1 MNHRARLPFQERKAP
16 PRSFSPPVFYRPER
30 RDLPERRKTERGEGK
45 RQRQQRTSEQQLN
58 PCDDDARAPPPSP
71 QRNGDERR
79 LRARVP
85 PTVSCDESGRAGRG
99 PERSQRR
106 RRHRMRG
113 VNHNNPFIT
122 GEPACANRFTRVRK
136 HPISHPH
143 HTSVRPFSV
152 PAFHYGRPNSTP
164 AGRRPVGTDRPRRHE
179 RRRRRL
185 PDGVSAIRGL
195 GCRRDENRS
204 FYCAET
210 SESGR
215 DGGREGTTRG

>member
-30 RDLPERRKTERGEGK
+30 RDLPERRKTERGDEGK

-113 VNHNNPFIT
+113 VNNNNNPFIT

-136 HPISHPH
+136 HPISL
-143 HTSVRPFSV
+143 HTTRLFARLASQLFITADR
-152 PAFHYGRPNSTP
+152 T
-164 AGRRPVGTDRPRRHE
+164 RRP
-179 RRRRRL
+179 
-185 PDGVSAIRGL
+185 
-195 GCRRDENRS
+195 RD
-204 FYCAET
+204 ADP
-210 SESGR
+210 SEPTAPAVMN
-215 DGGREGTTRG
+215 DDEDDCPTA

>member
-79 LRARVP
+79 LRALVP

-99 PERSQRR
+99 TERSQRR
-106 RRHRMRG
+106 RRHQMRG
-113 VNHNNPFIT
+113 VNNDPFIT

-136 HPISHPH
+136 HPISL
-143 HTSVRPFSV
+143 HTTRLFALLASQLFITADR
-152 PAFHYGRPNSTP
+152 T
-164 AGRRPVGTDRPRRHE
+164 RRPRCADPSEPTAPAVMND
-179 RRRRRL
+179 
-185 PDGVSAIRGL
+185 
-195 GCRRDENRS
+195 DEDD
-204 FYCAET
+204 CPTA
-210 SESGR
+210 
-215 DGGREGTTRG
+215 